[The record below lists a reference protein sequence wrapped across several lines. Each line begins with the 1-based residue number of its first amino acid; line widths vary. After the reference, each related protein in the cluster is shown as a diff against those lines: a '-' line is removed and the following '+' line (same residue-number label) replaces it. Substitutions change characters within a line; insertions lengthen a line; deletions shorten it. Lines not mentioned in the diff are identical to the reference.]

1 MSPIDDG
8 AFAGF
13 ELAQRLFFRIGRQ
26 RPDANRSDGLGI
38 DFAGAIVL
46 AVKIQRLFHAATF
59 AEESEKTPDPPDPFP
74 SPKFRTSLAFAV
86 ELLNEPALLQ
96 LVHEAQI
103 DEILRLGLC
112 GLRIQAG
119 LDLQGVF

>member
-1 MSPIDDG
+1 MSAIDDG

-26 RPDANRSDGLGI
+26 RPDANRSDGLGVI
-38 DFAGAIVL
+38 FARAIVL
-46 AVKIQRLFHAATF
+46 AVKIQRLLHTGTL
-59 AEESEKTPDPPDPFP
+59 AEESEKTPGPFP

-112 GLRIQAG
+112 RLGIQAG
-119 LDLQGVF
+119 LDLERVF

>member
-1 MSPIDDG
+1 MPCLRSMM
-8 AFAGF
+8 ARLRVLNWRSASSSVSAAS
-13 ELAQRLFFRIGRQ
+13 AQTQIV
-26 RPDANRSDGLGI
+26 AMGLGLI
-38 DFAGAIVL
+38 SLIE
-46 AVKIQRLFHAATF
+46 RLFHAATF
-59 AEESEKTPDPPDPFP
+59 AEESEKIPDPPDPFP

-103 DEILRLGLC
+103 DEILRLGVC
-112 GLRIQAG
+112 GLGIQAG